1 MNMKNIL
8 RLMGALTLTTAA
20 TTSVVACGDKAGV
33 AMNVEVSKQLG
44 LTDDKGEGVQAASL
58 DTAAAKDNVSWA
70 VAEAS
75 AIKASKLL
83 GEEDKAANQACF
95 DFITNV
101 LKVKPKEGTT
111 FADGVFDKAVLDAI
125 TAEVTNIKPEL
136 AKMDDGKDYAIT
148 GGTFNFQFKK
158 GEEALGDVYGIKL
171 KADKT
176 KGVIAAALTTIAAE
190 IKIIDT
196 DVTTNQKIMFVDGTT
211 IPETAKKP
219 GEPIQIKGESD
230 QVKQFTALN
239 TLTALKIGANLGTI
253 TAAGDAWAAG
263 DKLEITYKTGD
274 VTFEAKT
281 ELTLA

>member
-8 RLMGALTLTTAA
+8 RLMGALTLTIAA

-58 DTAAAKDNVSWA
+58 DTTVKDNVTWTVDA
-70 VAEAS
+70 LKTP
-75 AIKASKLL
+75 IKANALL
-83 GEEDKAANQACF
+83 GEDNKAANQACA
-95 DFITNV
+95 DFLTGKLKQTAKDGKFNKEELDKIT
-101 LKVKPKEGTT
+101 G
-111 FADGVFDKAVLDAI
+111 AVTDF
-125 TAEVTNIKPEL
+125 KPEL

-190 IKIIDT
+190 IKIVDT

-253 TAAGDAWAAG
+253 TAAGAAWAAG

>member
-33 AMNVEVSKQLG
+33 AMNVKVSKQLG
-44 LTDDKGEGVQAASL
+44 LTDENGEGVQTASL
-58 DTAAAKDNVSWA
+58 DTTVKDNVTWTIDA
-70 VAEAS
+70 LKTP
-75 AIKASKLL
+75 IKASALL
-83 GEEDKAANQACF
+83 KHDGSAANQACA
-95 DFITNV
+95 DFLTGKLKQTATDGKFNKEELDKIT
-101 LKVKPKEGTT
+101 G
-111 FADGVFDKAVLDAI
+111 AVTDF
-125 TAEVTNIKPEL
+125 KPEL

-171 KADKT
+171 KTDKT
-176 KGVIAAALTTIAAE
+176 KGVIVTALTAIAAE
-190 IKIIDT
+190 IKIPDT
-196 DVTTNQKIMFVDGTT
+196 DVATNSKIMFADGTK

-219 GEPIQIKGESD
+219 GEPILIKGESD

>member
-20 TTSVVACGDKAGV
+20 TTSVVACADKAGV

-44 LTDDKGEGVQAASL
+44 LTDEKGEGVQTASL
-58 DTAAAKDNVSWA
+58 DTSVNNNVTWTVDA
-70 VAEAS
+70 LKTP
-75 AIKASKLL
+75 IKASALL
-83 GEEDKAANQACF
+83 KNDGLAANQACA
-95 DFITNV
+95 DFLTGKLKQTATDGKFNKEELDKIT
-101 LKVKPKEGTT
+101 G
-111 FADGVFDKAVLDAI
+111 AVTDF
-125 TAEVTNIKPEL
+125 KPEL

-171 KADKT
+171 KANKT
-176 KGVIAAALTTIAAE
+176 KGVIDAGLAAIAG
-190 IKIIDT
+190 KIAIADT
-196 DVTTNQKIMFVDGTT
+196 DVATNSKIMFEDGTT
-211 IPETAKKP
+211 IPEIAKTP
-219 GEPIQIKGESD
+219 GEPILIKGESD

-253 TAAGDAWAAG
+253 THAGDAWAAN

>member
-8 RLMGALTLTTAA
+8 RLMGTLTLTTAA
-20 TTSVVACGDKAGV
+20 TTSIVACGDKAGV

-44 LTDDKGEGVQAASL
+44 LTDEKGEGVQTASL
-58 DTAAAKDNVSWA
+58 DTTVKDNVSWA

-83 GEEDKAANQACF
+83 GEGDKAANQSCF

-101 LKVKPKEGTT
+101 LKVKPKEGTS

-136 AKMDDGKDYAIT
+136 AKMDDSKDYAIT

-176 KGVIAAALTTIAAE
+176 KGVIAAGLAAIAGKIE
-190 IKIIDT
+190 IVDT
-196 DVTTNQKIMFVDGTT
+196 DVVTNSNILFVKDGN
-211 IPETAKKP
+211 IPPGAKQGAAISIVDKTDN
-219 GEPIQIKGESD
+219 G
-230 QVKQFTALN
+230 KQFMALN
-239 TLTALKIGANLGTI
+239 TLTGLKISAQMESTDAEGT
-253 TAAGDAWAAG
+253 WAEG
-263 DKLEITYKTGD
+263 KKLEISYKTGD
-274 VTFEAKT
+274 VNFDPTTVKT
-281 ELTLA
+281 TLTVA

>member
-44 LTDDKGEGVQAASL
+44 LTDDKGEGVQAASF
-58 DTAAAKDNVSWA
+58 DTTVKDNVTWTVDA
-70 VAEAS
+70 LKTP
-75 AIKASKLL
+75 IKASALL
-83 GEEDKAANQACF
+83 GEDNKAANQACA
-95 DFITNV
+95 DFLTGKLKQTATDGKFNKEELDKIT
-101 LKVKPKEGTT
+101 G
-111 FADGVFDKAVLDAI
+111 AVTDF
-125 TAEVTNIKPEL
+125 KPEL

-190 IKIIDT
+190 IKIVDT
-196 DVTTNQKIMFVDGTT
+196 DVTTNQKIMFVDDTT

-253 TAAGDAWAAG
+253 TAYFDAWAAG

>member
-8 RLMGALTLTTAA
+8 GLMGALTLTTAT

-44 LTDDKGEGVQAASL
+44 LTDEKGEGVQAASL
-58 DTAAAKDNVSWA
+58 DTAVKDNVTWTVDA
-70 VAEAS
+70 LKTP
-75 AIKASKLL
+75 IKASALL
-83 GEEDKAANQACF
+83 KEDGSATNQACA
-95 DFITNV
+95 DFLTGKLKQTATGGKFNKEELDKIT
-101 LKVKPKEGTT
+101 G
-111 FADGVFDKAVLDAI
+111 AVTDF
-125 TAEVTNIKPEL
+125 KPEL
-136 AKMDDGKDYAIT
+136 AKTDDNKDYAIT

-158 GEEALGDVYGIKL
+158 GEDALDDVYGIKL

-176 KGVIAAALTTIAAE
+176 KGVIATALTAIAAE
-190 IKIIDT
+190 IKITDT
-196 DVTTNQKIMFVDGTT
+196 DVATNSKIMFAVGTT

-239 TLTALKIGANLGTI
+239 TLTSLKIGANLGTI
-253 TAAGDAWAAG
+253 THAGDAWAAG